1 MKVLPAIDLREGNC
15 VQLVG
20 GSYDDERVRLPNPL
34 MICRKFKANGLVEQ
48 HVVDLDAAT
57 GRGSNREVIEELAS
71 EPGVTLQVGGGIR
84 EDDDIHSLVDLGVA
98 RIIVGT
104 RAVEKIAWLEHVTA
118 KWPDKIILA
127 ADVRGRSI
135 VTRGWTKTVDIT
147 ILELLTAVASL
158 PLAGAL
164 VTAVHVEGQL
174 QGPDLDLI
182 REVAL
187 ATKIPIFASGGFSSL
202 DDLKNAKAAGA
213 HAAVLGMA
221 LYTGR
226 IDAAEAAQSTG
237 KQA

>member
-20 GSYDDERVRLPNPL
+20 GSYDDERVRLPDPVA
-34 MICRKFKANGLVEQ
+34 ICRKFSAAGLVEQ
-48 HVVDLDAAT
+48 HVVDLDAALD
-57 GRGSNREVIEELAS
+57 RGSNRSAIAQLAK

-84 EDDDIHSLVDLGVA
+84 TDDDIASLLDLGVA
-98 RIIVGT
+98 RVIVGT
-104 RAVEKIAWLEHVTA
+104 RAVEKIDWLDTVTA
-118 KWPDKIILA
+118 KWPGKIILA

-135 VTRGWTKTVDIT
+135 VTRGWTKTVDIS
-147 ILELLTAVASL
+147 IIELLTAVASM

-182 REVAL
+182 REVVA
-187 ATKIPIFASGGFSSL
+187 ATKIPIFASGGFASI
-202 DDLKNAKAAGA
+202 DDLRNAKAAGA

-226 IDAAEAAQSTG
+226 IDATEAARSMG
-237 KQA
+237 K